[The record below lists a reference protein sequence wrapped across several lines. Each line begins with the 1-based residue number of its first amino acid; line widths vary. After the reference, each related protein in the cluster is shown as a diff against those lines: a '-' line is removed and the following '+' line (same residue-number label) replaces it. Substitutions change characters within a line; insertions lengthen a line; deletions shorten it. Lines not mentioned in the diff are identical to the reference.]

1 MEMSIIKSTVVVNT
15 YPRNQEIIQ
24 FFKDKGLYESTN
36 DLIQFDKLQ
45 EEVIELEEA
54 LTSKSKAEIL
64 SEAGDVYI
72 CLLNV
77 LHCCGLDLSDAVDAA
92 TDKVVKRKGRVV
104 NGKFIKS

>member
-1 MEMSIIKSTVVVNT
+1 MAIVKATVVKGKA
-15 YPRNQEIIQ
+15 YPRNDEIIR

-45 EEVIELEEA
+45 EEVNELEEA

-77 LHCCGLDLSDAVDAA
+77 LHCCGLDLSDAVDSSV
-92 TDKVVKRKGRVV
+92 DKVTKRKGKVK
-104 NGKFIKS
+104 NGMFVKEE